1 MRPRKDDKKKT
12 FQTLTLIT
20 QLGLIMITAIG
31 MTTAL
36 GVWLDHK
43 LGTSF
48 LTVILFFVGAVG
60 GAQAAYRTINQIFGD
75 DDGKDDKT
83 SEKDG

>member
-1 MRPRKDDKKKT
+1 MKSRRDNKKKT

-36 GVWLDHK
+36 GVWLDRK

-48 LTVILFFVGAVG
+48 LTVILFFIGAAG
-60 GAQAAYRTINQIFGD
+60 GVQAVYRTINQIFGD
-75 DDGKDDKT
+75 DDEKDDET
-83 SEKDG
+83 SEKGR